1 MKKGFSALLL
11 LLMISTLLLSACT
24 ATNNNSPNQAGTA
37 TNAGGEDST
46 PAASKVLTY
55 AMNKE
60 PGTLD
65 ANKSQDDLSNEILYH
80 ISEGLVRTYDSKII
94 PGIAKTWDISED
106 GKTYTFNLRESV
118 WSDGTPLTA
127 HDFEYSFKRFID
139 PSTGSAFVETLY
151 GVVNAEAYNKGEVT
165 DASEVGIKAIND
177 YTLEIQLNNP
187 IPFFL
192 TTLASDSYFYPVKQD
207 VVEQHGDQYAAD
219 ASKLVTNGPFTLT
232 NWVHE
237 SELVMVKNENYWDK
251 DNVKLDGITQL
262 IIPDANTQASMY
274 DSGQLDYLA
283 NISANLVSKYADAKS
298 ALAGGVQMLQF
309 NIDGYNADTGKV
321 IANRNFRKALSYA
334 VDREGVA
341 LAVAAPGSQPAHRFV
356 LPTTQGTTTAYHD
369 EYPFDGVAISSQP
382 EMANEFLD
390 KALAELNMTKDQLP
404 TLTYVAMEGTQK
416 LYAEAL
422 QSEWK
427 TVLGLEN
434 IEITVLPTPQA
445 IQATMN
451 REYDIYVQS
460 LDASEDVST
469 ILGYWLANGSIN
481 WTGWNDQTFT
491 DLFNNAM
498 LEVDSIDRYTGLF
511 EAEQYL
517 FDNGPLEPFLY
528 PGNSYVYH
536 DYVSGIVKAPLG
548 APSQLIYADVNK
560 K

>member
-1 MKKGFSALLL
+1 MKKGFSALLM

-24 ATNNNSPNQAGTA
+24 ATNNNSPKAGKS
-37 TNAGGEDST
+37 TNSSGEGSTDSG
-46 PAASKVLTY
+46 AKVLTY

-60 PGTLD
+60 PGSLD

-80 ISEGLVRTYDSKII
+80 ISEGLVRTYDSKIF

-127 HDFEYSFKRFID
+127 HDFEYSFKRFLD
-139 PSTGSAFVETLY
+139 PNTGSAFVETLY
-151 GVVNAEAYNKGEVT
+151 SVVNAEAYNKGELT
-165 DASEVGIKAIND
+165 DASQVGIKALND
-177 YTLEIQLNNP
+177 YTLEIQLVNP
-187 IPFFL
+187 VPFFL
-192 TTLASDSYFYPVKQD
+192 TTLASDSYFYPVKQEL
-207 VVEQHGDQYAAD
+207 VEQYGDQYAAD

-251 DNVKLDGITQL
+251 DTIKLDGITQL

-283 NISANLVSKYADAKS
+283 NISANLVSKYSDAKS

-309 NIDGYNADTGKV
+309 NIDGFNKETGKV
-321 IANRNFRKALSYA
+321 ISNQNFRKALSYA
-334 VDREGVA
+334 IDREGVA
-341 LAVAAPGSQPAHRFV
+341 NAVAAPGTQPAHRFV
-356 LPTTQGTTTAYHD
+356 LPTTQGTTNTYQS
-369 EYPFDGVAISSQP
+369 EYPFDGVATSSQP
-382 EMANEFLD
+382 ELAKEYLE
-390 KALAELNMTKDQLP
+390 KALSELNMTKEQLP

-481 WTGWNDQTFT
+481 WTGWNDQQFT

-498 LEVDSIDRYTGLF
+498 LELDSIDRYTGLF

-517 FDNGPLEPFLY
+517 FENGPLEPFLY
-528 PGNSYVYH
+528 PGNSYVYQ

-548 APSQLIYADVNK
+548 APSQLIYADLIK
-560 K
+560 